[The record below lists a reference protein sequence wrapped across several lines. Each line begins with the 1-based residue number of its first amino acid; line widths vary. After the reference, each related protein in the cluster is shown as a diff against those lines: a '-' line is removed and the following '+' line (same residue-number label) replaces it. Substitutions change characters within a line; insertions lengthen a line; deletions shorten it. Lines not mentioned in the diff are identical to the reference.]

1 MLQRN
6 YAHEI
11 TVFI

>member
-6 YAHEI
+6 YSDNI
-11 TVFI
+11 WRI